1 MTKIFIPVLI
11 DYIIF
16 DIKTI
21 FFDSGKLPGVF
32 EPINIPF

>member
-1 MTKIFIPVLI
+1 MAKIFIPVLNG
-11 DYIIF
+11 YINF

-21 FFDSGKLPGVF
+21 VFDSGKLPGLF